1 MGRDYNR
8 KALALALT
16 AGGRKGGRII
26 YKNRGIKALLS
37 KNCNNSM
44 LELVVIGRKI
54 IIYLRSNY
62 MNKEKI
68 VAETIDR
75 SELWQLCLLSLLAV
89 VTYLYSDVVFAQGII
104 SGVLCSVYGIIYYDV
119 GRGLATLAILALGV
133 GAMFGRVTW
142 GQAVMVVSGIGVVFG
157 ALSLAFSITPT
168 SLLSGLN
175 STICGIQGTVGGIS
189 SMASGGL
196 SGFLGGL
203 LGGG

>member
-1 MGRDYNR
+1 
-8 KALALALT
+8 
-16 AGGRKGGRII
+16 
-26 YKNRGIKALLS
+26 
-37 KNCNNSM
+37 
-44 LELVVIGRKI
+44 
-54 IIYLRSNY
+54 